1 MNLTIEEMQLLIEAI
16 DTWFVTALETLR
28 IGKILPAEA
37 RSMLNAKMRLMGA
50 LQSRLTR
57 ALAPLLEA
65 ERRKLKEEGR
75 VEIHPA

>member
-37 RSMLNAKMRLMGA
+37 RGMVNSKMLRVSA
-50 LQSRLTR
+50 LQSKVLRD
-57 ALAPLLEA
+57 LAPLLE
-65 ERRKLKEEGR
+65 EEHPKKEGHA
-75 VEIHPA
+75 EIHPT